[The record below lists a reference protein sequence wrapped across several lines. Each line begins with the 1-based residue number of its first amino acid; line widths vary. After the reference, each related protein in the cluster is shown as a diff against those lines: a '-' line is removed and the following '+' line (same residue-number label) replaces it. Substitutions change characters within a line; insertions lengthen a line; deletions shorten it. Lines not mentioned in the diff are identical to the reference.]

1 MIRVHQNKEVKVQGG
16 KNGANCYEEAFSFFP
31 HKTTMTMSKSK
42 YPWHPA
48 NRPPPADPSLAANIA
63 LIGRVGKC
71 LEAALDEIQ
80 KEDDDAVL
88 LSATA
93 AADEGDGISGG
104 GASAGHHA
112 FEDQKIAALDDT
124 MFSSDDQGC
133 TAGKKRKRA
142 DSCDSSLEDLSKTH
156 HHDADINV
164 DVDNIRMDK
173 SISKS
178 IMEAYGKA
186 VATTNFDPE
195 SANNNKIIPSDAAP
209 AAMLTGEI
217 DHYNRIGDRWR
228 IVLKNASI
236 KPRKT
241 TTITNGMT
249 GHSLRRRLVMDWD
262 DGKGGKD
269 SQSTVGD
276 EGRKKNRGARQRD
289 GNGIGDDTEAEA
301 YRLKGTVQ
309 ILAYDDDI

>member
-1 MIRVHQNKEVKVQGG
+1 MARTVTEYLS
-16 KNGANCYEEAFSFFP
+16 ADFCR
-31 HKTTMTMSKSK
+31 HKTTMSKSKK

-80 KEDDDAVL
+80 KEDDDAVV

-93 AADEGDGISGG
+93 AADEGDGISEG
-104 GASAGHHA
+104 GASTGQHHA
-112 FEDQKIAALDDT
+112 FGKEKMAALDGALRGD
-124 MFSSDDQGC
+124 DDQGC
-133 TAGKKRKRA
+133 GTAGKKRKRA

-156 HHDADINV
+156 HHDADINNAF
-164 DVDNIRMDK
+164 DIIRMDK
-173 SISKS
+173 SISTS

-195 SANNNKIIPSDAAP
+195 SANNNKIIPPDVSAP

-241 TTITNGMT
+241 TIITNGMT

-262 DGKGGKD
+262 DDDEGRKGGKD
-269 SQSTVGD
+269 YSQSTAVD
-276 EGRKKNRGARQRD
+276 EGRKKNRGVRQRD
-289 GNGIGDDTEAEA
+289 GNGNGDDAEAEA
-301 YRLKGTVQ
+301 YCLKGTVQ

>member
-1 MIRVHQNKEVKVQGG
+1 
-16 KNGANCYEEAFSFFP
+16 
-31 HKTTMTMSKSK
+31 
-42 YPWHPA
+42 
-48 NRPPPADPSLAANIA
+48 
-63 LIGRVGKC
+63 
-71 LEAALDEIQ
+71 
-80 KEDDDAVL
+80 
-88 LSATA
+88 
-93 AADEGDGISGG
+93 
-104 GASAGHHA
+104 
-112 FEDQKIAALDDT
+112 
-124 MFSSDDQGC
+124 
-133 TAGKKRKRA
+133 
-142 DSCDSSLEDLSKTH
+142 
-156 HHDADINV
+156 
-164 DVDNIRMDK
+164 MDK

-186 VATTNFDPE
+186 VAKTNFDPE
-195 SANNNKIIPSDAAP
+195 SANNNKRIPPDVSPNNNKGNTNHDAITTTAP